1 MTVRTFE
8 LGIRARTAIAHLVI
22 YLVLISGSLL
32 VLAPFAWMISTSLKR
47 RADVF
52 IFPPEWIPDPVMW
65 SNYTEAFTLVPLG
78 RFFLNTVLI
87 TVVAVLG
94 EAISSAVV
102 AYPFARLR
110 WRGRDTL
117 FLLVLATMMLPRQVT
132 LIPVFIIFRTLGW
145 LDTFLPLMVP
155 PWFGVPFY
163 IFLLRQFY
171 MTIPRDLD
179 DAATIDGCSRLGVFA
194 RITLPLSMPVLAAVS
209 IFSFQFHWNDFF
221 QPLIYLFSK
230 ENYTLALGLRFFQ
243 GNYGT
248 DWHYLMAASLVAMLP
263 VVLVF
268 FFTQRIFIQ
277 GVVFTGIK

>member
-1 MTVRTFE
+1 
-8 LGIRARTAIAHLVI
+8 
-22 YLVLISGSLL
+22 
-32 VLAPFAWMISTSLKR
+32 
-47 RADVF
+47 
-52 IFPPEWIPDPVMW
+52 MW